1 MQLGNR
7 IRELREERGVTQGQL
22 AAQAQVSQ
30 GYLSQLENGDVRN
43 PSAGVLL
50 RVADA
55 MKIEPDDLFEAA
67 GYPTVR
73 ALRQLYA
80 EYEASIDPDLVR
92 YLGRLTR
99 DKQRRLLFLLEGME
113 NLLKLEGKL
122 PEDVKSAPK
131 EIEPP
136 AAEQTE
142 PAEPTQDLLTRLQG

>member
-22 AAQAQVSQ
+22 AAKAQVSQ

-55 MKIEPDDLFEAA
+55 MKVEPDDLFEAA

-122 PEDVKSAPK
+122 PEEATPATA

-136 AAEQTE
+136 AVERAD
-142 PAEPTQDLLTRLQG
+142 PAQDLLTRLQG